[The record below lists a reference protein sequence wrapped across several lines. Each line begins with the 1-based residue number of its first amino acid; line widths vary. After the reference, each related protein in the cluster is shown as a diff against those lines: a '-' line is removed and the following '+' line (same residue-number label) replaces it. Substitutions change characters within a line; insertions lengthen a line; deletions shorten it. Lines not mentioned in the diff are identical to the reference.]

1 MTYQSING
9 GKENITKR
17 TNLITVI
24 KNEIEKGNRLVT
36 EDGVLLKEAAVEK
49 RIEDSFFSDLKTR
62 KIPIST
68 SFDDYRVEKM
78 TSYIKLDD
86 ILVHLELT
94 YGFNEPEPQPEEP
107 EPKPESK
114 KKGGV
119 KNAKS

>member
-1 MTYQSING
+1 M
-9 GKENITKR
+9 KR

-24 KNEIEKGNRLVT
+24 KMEIEKGNRLVT
-36 EDGVLLKEAAVEK
+36 KDGVLLKEAAVEK

-68 SFDDYRVEKM
+68 SFDDYKAEKM
-78 TSYIKLDD
+78 TSYIPLND
-86 ILVHLELT
+86 ILEHLELT

-107 EPKPESK
+107 EPEPRPEEPEPEPKPESK

-119 KNAKS
+119 KKNAKS

>member
-1 MTYQSING
+1 M
-9 GKENITKR
+9 KR

-36 EDGVLLKEAAVEK
+36 KDGVLLKEAAVEK

-62 KIPIST
+62 KISIST
-68 SFDDYRVEKM
+68 SFDDYKAEKM
-78 TSYIKLDD
+78 SSYIPLDD
-86 ILVHLELT
+86 ILVHLKSSF
-94 YGFNEPEPQPEEP
+94 GFNEPENP

>member
-36 EDGVLLKEAAVEK
+36 KDGVLLKEAAVEK

>member
-1 MTYQSING
+1 M
-9 GKENITKR
+9 KR

-36 EDGVLLKEAAVEK
+36 KDGVLLKEAAVEK

-68 SFDDYRVEKM
+68 SFDDYKSEKM

-86 ILVHLELT
+86 ILEHLQLSFD
-94 YGFNEPEPQPEEP
+94 FNEPEPQPEEP
-107 EPKPESK
+107 QPEEPEPRPEGPEPKPEPK

-119 KNAKS
+119 KKNAKS